1 MTDSEKTS
9 RHGATP
15 YIGRDRRAG
24 PAGEGTRTTAAVV
37 ALLTVPIALV
47 VEAAW
52 RADGVVNQ
60 LPLGESGAVLGA
72 AGALS
77 IVASAVMLTAHR
89 HSGRAPDAWMAVAF
103 ALLAVWLIFDV
114 VPLRLSASA
123 GLLLVGARSA
133 FGPAIDSRVTVARAA
148 GVVLVVVVGAT
159 MVATV
164 TSALMGA
171 NAARV
176 GGSDDTTAPLSVVA
190 AMVAAGVGIVLGLR
204 EVSMR
209 LAEQARRALADQ
221 VLSAARDES
230 AGNERSLRDERDH
243 DLRSGLFAIEVAIAE
258 LSAVVPGDAEARRIA
273 AQMAIETARLARM
286 LSNTVVSTAPSTTAV
301 RDVLS
306 PVVMLERARGVD
318 IHDELDV
325 DARTDVPSDVLV
337 RIARILLDNAREHS
351 PGTRVEV
358 LARHRHDWIELTVR
372 GGNGAIDPVSAARS
386 WASSTPAD
394 RLHGVGLLSAARLIE
409 GHGGHLRAKR
419 RGGGGMAFT
428 VELPVETAAAHILS
442 RAPAGETLSGRR
454 HADQRARRPRNVTAR
469 RAEAA

>member
-15 YIGRDRRAG
+15 YVGRDRRAG
-24 PAGEGTRTTAAVV
+24 PAGEGRRATAAVV
-37 ALLTVPIALV
+37 ALLTVPIALAA
-47 VEAAW
+47 EAAW
-52 RADGVVNQ
+52 RAHPILNR
-60 LPLGESGAVLGA
+60 LPLGESGAMLGA

-89 HSGRAPDAWMAVAF
+89 HSGRAPAAWMAVAF
-103 ALLAVWLIFDV
+103 ALLAVWMIFDV

-148 GVVLVVVVGAT
+148 GVVLVVVVGVT
-159 MVATV
+159 MVAAV

-190 AMVAAGVGIVLGLR
+190 AMVAAGVGIVVGLR

-209 LAEQARRALADQ
+209 LAEEA
-221 VLSAARDES
+221 

-258 LSAVVPGDAEARRIA
+258 LAAVVPGDAEARRIA
-273 AQMAIETARLARM
+273 AEMSIETARLAHM
-286 LSNTVVSTAPSTTAV
+286 LSNAVPCTAPSAIAV
-301 RDVLS
+301 REVLS
-306 PVVMLERARGVD
+306 PVVTLERARGVD
-318 IHDELDV
+318 IHDELDI

-351 PGTRVEV
+351 PGTRVHV
-358 LARHRHDWIELTVR
+358 LARRHHDWIEVTVHS
-372 GGNGAIDPVSAARS
+372 GDGAVDPVGAVQA
-386 WASSTPAD
+386 WASSTQAD
-394 RLHGVGLLSAARLIE
+394 RLHGVGLLSATRLIE
-409 GHGGHLRAKR
+409 GHGGHLRAER
-419 RGGGGMAFT
+419 RDGGGLAFT
-428 VELPVETAAAHILS
+428 VELPVERGAAQILS
-442 RAPAGETLSGRR
+442 RVPVVATLSGRR
-454 HADQRARRPRNVTAR
+454 HADQRARRPRNAASR

>member
-15 YIGRDRRAG
+15 YVGRDRRAG
-24 PAGEGTRTTAAVV
+24 PAGEGRRTTAAVV
-37 ALLTVPIALV
+37 ALLTVPIALAA
-47 VEAAW
+47 EAAW
-52 RADGVVNQ
+52 RAHPILNR
-60 LPLGESGAVLGA
+60 LPLGESGAMLGA

-89 HSGRAPDAWMAVAF
+89 HSGRAPAAWMAVAF
-103 ALLAVWLIFDV
+103 ALLAVWMIFDV

-148 GVVLVVVVGAT
+148 GVVLVVVVGVT
-159 MVATV
+159 MVAAV

-190 AMVAAGVGIVLGLR
+190 AMVAAGVGIVVGLR

-221 VLSAARDES
+221 VLAAAREET
-230 AGNERSLRDERDH
+230 AGTERSLRDERDH
-243 DLRSGLFAIEVAIAE
+243 DLRSGLFASEVAIAE
-258 LSAVVPGDAEARRIA
+258 LAAVVPGDAEARRIA
-273 AQMAIETARLARM
+273 AEMSIETARLAHM
-286 LSNTVVSTAPSTTAV
+286 LSNAVPCTAPSAIAV
-301 RDVLS
+301 REVLS
-306 PVVMLERARGVD
+306 PVVTLERARGVD
-318 IHDELDV
+318 IHDELDI

-358 LARHRHDWIELTVR
+358 LAHRRHDWIEITVR
-372 GGNGAIDPVSAARS
+372 SGDGAIDPVSVARA

-409 GHGGHLRAKR
+409 GHGGHLRARR

-428 VELPVETAAAHILS
+428 VELPVEESAAPLLS
-442 RAPAGETLSGRR
+442 SAPVVATLSGRR
-454 HADQRARRPRNVTAR
+454 HADQRARRPKNTASR
-469 RAEAA
+469 RVEAA

>member
-15 YIGRDRRAG
+15 YVGRDRRAG
-24 PAGEGTRTTAAVV
+24 PAGEGRRTTAAVV
-37 ALLTVPIALV
+37 ALLTVPIALA

-52 RADGVVNQ
+52 RAHPILNR
-60 LPLGESGAVLGA
+60 LPLDESGAMLGA

-89 HSGRAPDAWMAVAF
+89 HSGRAPDAWMGVAF
-103 ALLAVWLIFDV
+103 ALLAVWMIFDF

-133 FGPAIDSRVTVARAA
+133 FGPAIDSRMTVARAA
-148 GVVLVVVVGAT
+148 GVVLVVVVGVT
-159 MVATV
+159 TVAAV

-171 NAARV
+171 SAARV

-190 AMVAAGVGIVLGLR
+190 AMVAAGVGIVLGLQD
-204 EVSMR
+204 VSMR

-221 VLSAARDES
+221 VLCAAREEA

-258 LSAVVPGDAEARRIA
+258 LAAVVPGDAEARRIA
-273 AQMAIETARLARM
+273 AEMSIETARLAHM
-286 LSNTVVSTAPSTTAV
+286 LSNVVPSTAPSAIAV

-306 PVVMLERARGVD
+306 PVVLLERARGVD
-318 IHDELDV
+318 IHDELDA

-358 LARHRHDWIELTVR
+358 LAHRRHDWIEITVR
-372 GGNGAIDPVSAARS
+372 SGDGAIDPVSVARA

-409 GHGGHLRAKR
+409 GHGGHLGARR

-428 VELPVETAAAHILS
+428 VELPVEESAAPLLS
-442 RAPAGETLSGRR
+442 SAPVVATLSGRR
-454 HADQRARRPRNVTAR
+454 HADQRARRPKNTASR
-469 RAEAA
+469 RVEAA